1 LILILVAAFIFLLQ
15 DVIGAGE
22 ETAQTQ
28 NTATPTV
35 EAVAVEPT
43 GTVESTQ
50 LPAPAFYLMGGG
62 GVYQFRNIGASSSLT
77 GNFPGIDESSKS
89 EVKWGLTGGAGLEV
103 HVIGASSLYLQTA
116 FTSVSAGGRNLN
128 WVPVNIG
135 VMLR

>member
-1 LILILVAAFIFLLQ
+1 MQRFEGRSRGGFTNLDPEIYSGVAMVTLDLPLNSAK
-15 DVIGAGE
+15 
-22 ETAQTQ
+22 
-28 NTATPTV
+28 NT
-35 EAVAVEPT
+35 
-43 GTVESTQ
+43 
-50 LPAPAFYLMGGG
+50 AFYLMGGG
-62 GVYQFRNIGASSSLT
+62 GAYQFRNIGVSSSLT

-116 FTSVSAGGRNLN
+116 FTNVSAGGRNLN